1 MNKALRNFWLD
12 VSLLVLLGVNL
23 ATFGGAR
30 SGSSVADLNLAG
42 HLHIITGILLML
54 GCLVHIGLH
63 WRWFQAVLT
72 GKAKGRIKLF
82 MNSMVVVFLLLA
94 GLSGHAAASSLRASR
109 FHSLTG
115 SLALLGLFI
124 HSVKHSRWMA
134 NVVKR
139 LIANRQENALTPAPS
154 LRSGQ
159 APLPGGEGLGK
170 EGHL

>member
-1 MNKALRNFWLD
+1 MNKVFRNFWLD
-12 VSLLVLLGVNL
+12 VALFALLGVNL
-23 ATFGGAR
+23 AAFGGVR
-30 SGSSVADLNLAG
+30 SGSSAADLNLTG
-42 HLHIITGILLML
+42 HLHIFTGILLL
-54 GCLVHIGLH
+54 IGCLVHIGLH

-94 GLSGHAAASSLRASR
+94 GLSGHAAASSMRASR

-139 LIANRQENALTPAPS
+139 LIAGRQENANPWV
-154 LRSGQ
+154 
-159 APLPGGEGLGK
+159 
-170 EGHL
+170 